1 MHCRVR
7 PGAVPSEPEEN
18 LVPAA
23 SAPSSSLSLVWG
35 VVGVVIAVLL
45 TGCGSG
51 SEPASETS
59 SVVATREP
67 SDGTMALPPATSAGP
82 AMPSESAPPPVLD
95 PANPAPYIDHTEWAE
110 TAVGPSLQVYPTR
123 SGRRTIATAAR
134 ADAWAEVV
142 RMTPAADTPGMAA
155 QFFCHWDFA
164 RAVAPD
170 KPSWNL
176 EPQRPVVTDQ
186 EMIATRCNPG
196 GPEE

>member
-1 MHCRVR
+1 M
-7 PGAVPSEPEEN
+7 
-18 LVPAA
+18 
-23 SAPSSSLSLVWG
+23 
-35 VVGVVIAVLL
+35 GVVIALL

-51 SEPASETS
+51 AEPASEAS
-59 SVVATREP
+59 SVVATREA
-67 SDGTMALPPATSAGP
+67 SSETTAPPASPNG
-82 AMPSESAPPPVLD
+82 PSESPTIDIPGQPPESATPSPVLD

-110 TAVGPSLQVYPTR
+110 TAVGPSLQVYPTM

-164 RAVAPD
+164 RAIAPD